1 MIVTIVMILVD
12 MVMED
17 ILTTVVDITP
27 HHTILTIPTNL
38 EI

>member
-1 MIVTIVMILVD
+1 MIITIVMTLVD

-17 ILTTVVDITP
+17 ILTTAVDITP
-27 HHTILTIPTNL
+27 HHTTLTIHNQK

>member
-1 MIVTIVMILVD
+1 MIVIIVMILVD

-17 ILTTVVDITP
+17 ILTTAVDITP
-27 HHTILTIPTNL
+27 HHTILTTLINQ